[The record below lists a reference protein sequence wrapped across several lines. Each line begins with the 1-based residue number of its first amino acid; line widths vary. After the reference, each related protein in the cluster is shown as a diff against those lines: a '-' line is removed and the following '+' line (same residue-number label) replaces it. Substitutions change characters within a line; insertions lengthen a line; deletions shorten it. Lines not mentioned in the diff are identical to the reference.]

1 MSMTDP
7 GGDRRDWETEWERLE
22 PQVRD
27 APAETL
33 PELDALVADMMVERG
48 YPIDAGET
56 TRFGEPEVVADF
68 LQARETALRVD
79 AGETVDPSD
88 VGNAVDAYR
97 RLYEYLLG
105 QGPAAG
111 R

>member
-7 GGDRRDWETEWERLE
+7 GGDRREWEIEWQALE
-22 PQVRD
+22 PELRD
-27 APAETL
+27 APAE
-33 PELDALVADMMVERG
+33 AL
-48 YPIDAGET
+48 
-56 TRFGEPEVVADF
+56 PEVVADF
-68 LQARETALRVD
+68 LQAREAPLAVA